1 MSHPQ
6 TKSLETLP
14 TVRPGPDRASSK
26 GWEGVNGNDVLDRKA
41 ALEHVEG
48 DAVLLAELASLFVT
62 DCPKMLSAIREVLE
76 RRDPEALAR
85 AAHTVKGSV
94 ANFAAS
100 KSYDAAFKL
109 EQIGRRGDLA
119 PAGEAVAALDEALEE
134 LCQAL
139 AAVAQGATR

>member
-6 TKSLETLP
+6 TKSLENLP
-14 TVRPGPDRASSK
+14 TVRPGLDRTSSK
-26 GWEGVNGNDVLDRKA
+26 GWEGVNGNAVLDRNA
-41 ALEHVEG
+41 ALERVEG
-48 DAVLLAELASLFVT
+48 DAVLLTELASLFVT
-62 DCPKMLSAIREVLE
+62 DCPKMLSAIHEALE

-100 KSYDAAFKL
+100 KSYDVALKV
-109 EQIGRRGDLA
+109 EEIGRRGDLA
-119 PAGEAVAALDEALEE
+119 PAAEAVAALDEVLQE

-139 AAVAQGATR
+139 AAVARGATR